1 MESQEYLLIN
11 DEAER
16 GVFYKKTYLHVA
28 LSILAF
34 IVLESLLIKLV
45 PYDFI
50 VWMVSGK
57 FYLVISSRLLLV
69 RSIAFF
75 QMDLSPKPTDS
86 VYGPGFL
93 YRIGGRYF
101 PTDDF
106 LLLQR

>member
-34 IVLESLLIKLV
+34 IVLETLLIKLV

-50 VWMVSGK
+50 VWMISGK
-57 FYLVISSRLLLV
+57 FIWLFLLGCFWLGLHCLPDGRWLRV
-69 RSIAFF
+69 VKRSIWGWRFI
-75 QMDLSPKPTDS
+75 
-86 VYGPGFL
+86 L
-93 YRIGGRYF
+93 YWRQLF
-101 PTDDF
+101 SC
-106 LLLQR
+106 Q